1 MILDINGV
9 KREVNVDPDVA
20 LLTVLRDH
28 LDLTGSKYGCGEGAC
43 GACTVLINDNPTR
56 SCITPV
62 GNATN
67 KEIITIE
74 GLEKNGK
81 LHAVQEAFLK
91 TDAFQCSYCASGMI
105 MSVAALDND
114 LQVAYFSCGGINL
127 NGGQVDIAA
136 PGVDIYS
143 SWKGKKY
150 VTISGT
156 SMATPFVAG
165 IAALLWERYPK
176 ATAAEIWMKLAQQA
190 RRLNLPS
197 TDVGTGLAQ
206 CF

>member
-1 MILDINGV
+1 MVLNVNGV

-62 GNATN
+62 GNTTN

-81 LHAVQEAFLK
+81 LHPVQEAFLK

-105 MSVAALDND
+105 MSVAALLKKNND
-114 LQVAYFSCGGINL
+114 PTEDAIIKAMNGNICRCG
-127 NGGQVDIAA
+127 
-136 PGVDIYS
+136 
-143 SWKGKKY
+143 
-150 VTISGT
+150 T
-156 SMATPFVAG
+156 
-165 IAALLWERYPK
+165 YPYILK
-176 ATAAEIWMKLAQQA
+176 AIKLATK
-190 RRLNLPS
+190 S
-197 TDVGTGLAQ
+197 
-206 CF
+206 

>member
-1 MILDINGV
+1 MVLNVNGV
-9 KREVNVDPDVA
+9 KREVNVDPDIA

-62 GNATN
+62 GNAAN

-81 LHAVQEAFLK
+81 LHPVQEAFLK

-105 MSVAALDND
+105 MSV
-114 LQVAYFSCGGINL
+114 
-127 NGGQVDIAA
+127 
-136 PGVDIYS
+136 
-143 SWKGKKY
+143 
-150 VTISGT
+150 T
-156 SMATPFVAG
+156 
-165 IAALLWERYPK
+165 ALLKKNNDPTEDAIIKAMNGNICRCGTYPYILK
-176 ATAAEIWMKLAQQA
+176 AIKLAA
-190 RRLNLPS
+190 KS
-197 TDVGTGLAQ
+197 
-206 CF
+206 

>member
-1 MILDINGV
+1 MVLNVNGV

-81 LHAVQEAFLK
+81 LHPVQEAFLK

-105 MSVAALDND
+105 MSVAALLKKNND
-114 LQVAYFSCGGINL
+114 PTEDAIIKAMNGNICRCG
-127 NGGQVDIAA
+127 
-136 PGVDIYS
+136 
-143 SWKGKKY
+143 
-150 VTISGT
+150 T
-156 SMATPFVAG
+156 
-165 IAALLWERYPK
+165 YPYILK
-176 ATAAEIWMKLAQQA
+176 AIKLAA
-190 RRLNLPS
+190 KS
-197 TDVGTGLAQ
+197 
-206 CF
+206 